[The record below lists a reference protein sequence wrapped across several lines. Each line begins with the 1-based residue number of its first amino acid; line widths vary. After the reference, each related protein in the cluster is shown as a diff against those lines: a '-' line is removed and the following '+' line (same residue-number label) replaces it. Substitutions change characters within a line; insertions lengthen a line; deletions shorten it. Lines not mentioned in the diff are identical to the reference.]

1 MAAAPKPSHDHVCF
15 LCQQSGEKH
24 LKALLEELGLPIP
37 KTHDL
42 ERLLNDLLP
51 HHPSLRSLRRGAKYL
66 SQFAVSPRY
75 PGFHSTKRQ
84 AQAALRWAGRV
95 RLACR
100 TLLGLKTP

>member
-1 MAAAPKPSHDHVCF
+1 
-15 LCQQSGEKH
+15 
-24 LKALLEELGLPIP
+24 LKALLEELGLQVA

-51 HHPSLRSLRRGAKYL
+51 HHSALRSLRRGVKYL

-84 AQAALRWAGRV
+84 ANAALRWADQV
-95 RLACR
+95 RMACR
-100 TLLGLKTP
+100 TILGLKVN